1 MRDDSPQLKGNERY
15 SGFIVDLLE
24 KLSRLLKFQYYI
36 KEVED
41 NQYGVY
47 NESTNS
53 YSGLIGEILL
63 GVSLN
68 MKKQISFNI
77 GTILQASIQ
86 TGSCR
91 ILITTAALPL
101 RFRIPVTSRILFLI
115 PES

>member
-47 NESTNS
+47 NESTKS

-63 GVSLN
+63 GVSFY
-68 MKKQISFNI
+68 MEKQISSDI
-77 GTILQASIQ
+77 GAILQTNIP
-86 TGSCR
+86 TRSCR
-91 ILITTAALPL
+91 ILITTAALPSEYL
-101 RFRIPVTSRILFLI
+101 
-115 PES
+115 